1 MTAVRTYEVLCS
13 WIASA
18 TSVDHL
24 ICVDNY
30 IENVYY
36 PMYPPKHNVLHVEMF
51 HNMKERILAKQN
63 EINNIPL
70 TIDEPNID

>member
-18 TSVDHL
+18 TSIDHL

-36 PMYPPKHNVLHVEMF
+36 PMYPPHVNVLHIEMF
-51 HNMKERILAKQN
+51 DNMKAKILSKQD

-70 TIDEPNID
+70 TPDEPNID